1 GRPPDRRRRR
11 PGLLP
16 SHGRPG
22 TGPHQRRLAR
32 GGHRRRRA
40 APGHRVCPDTQDV
53 RQTNLRTP
61 GNRPETG
68 RDGHQSPR
76 SASADAGRRC
86 LLRPR
91 RTLRHGSRHGQ
102 VLCIRGGAGKQHRI
116 HAHPWRLRILQG
128 IRHRAPVPRCP
139 ADLHRRGNQRN
150 AAHHHFQA
158 MDQKESRAM
167 TAGAGNLQGRHVPR
181 PAHLPLQ
188 GVRIISVEQFGA
200 GPYGTMFLAHLG
212 AQVIKIENAATRGDP
227 SRQTGPFMLG
237 PDDSQYFQSWN
248 TNKQSVVLDIKS
260 DEGRQ
265 AFETLAREADVV
277 LNNLR
282 GDQPAKL
289 GLDYASL
296 SRLNKALVC
305 VHISAYGRD
314 NPRASW
320 PGYDYLMQ
328 AECGLMHLTGELGT
342 PPARFGAPSIVDH
355 MTGLT
360 SMVGLLSS
368 LLRARE
374 TGLGCD
380 VDTNLFD
387 VTLHQLGYTATWL
400 LNEQHAAQRQKRS
413 AHYSLTP
420 VQTFPTADGWI

>member
-1 GRPPDRRRRR
+1 M
-11 PGLLP
+11 
-16 SHGRPG
+16 
-22 TGPHQRRLAR
+22 
-32 GGHRRRRA
+32 
-40 APGHRVCPDTQDV
+40 
-53 RQTNLRTP
+53 TP
-61 GNRPETG
+61 
-68 RDGHQSPR
+68 
-76 SASADAGRRC
+76 
-86 LLRPR
+86 
-91 RTLRHGSRHGQ
+91 
-102 VLCIRGGAGKQHRI
+102 GAGK
-116 HAHPWRLRILQG
+116 P
-128 IRHRAPVPRCP
+128 
-139 ADLHRRGNQRN
+139 
-150 AAHHHFQA
+150 
-158 MDQKESRAM
+158 
-167 TAGAGNLQGRHVPR
+167 QGRHVPR

-265 AFETLAREADVV
+265 AFETLACEADVV

-360 SMVGLLSS
+360 SMVGLLSA

-374 TGLGCD
+374 TGQGCD

-420 VQTFPTADGWI
+420 VQTFPTADGWIFIMCMTQKFWEALTQALERDDLAADPQFRTAELRFQHRARLSGLLDDEFSRHCTQHWLSRLEGALPVAPVLSLDQALQSDFVRDSGMLTRIDHAARPDLRMLSNPLKFDGNRPPLRPCSALGADTEAILCPPDVIASRDLS